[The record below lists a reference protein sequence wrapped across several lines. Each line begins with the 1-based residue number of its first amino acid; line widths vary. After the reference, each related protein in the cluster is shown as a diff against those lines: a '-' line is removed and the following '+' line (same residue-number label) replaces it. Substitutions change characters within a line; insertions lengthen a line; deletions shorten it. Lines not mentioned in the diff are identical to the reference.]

1 MDSRPWLKDFLL
13 LSDTWFEEPG
23 PIVQTKR
30 TGESWPGWV
39 RARHDRLLNSVSL
52 PASLPLSF
60 QTNPALVDMILFFI
74 DRMHGRSVCEH
85 GGDGGLPMD
94 AAGLMRMIFADENE
108 ENDLNEL
115 VVKAELC
122 EVAW

>member
-1 MDSRPWLKDFLL
+1 MGSRPWLKDFLL

-39 RARHDRLLNSVSL
+39 RARHERLLNSVSL

-60 QTNPALVDMILFFI
+60 QTNPEVVDMILFTI
-74 DRMHGRSVCEH
+74 EGMHGRSVCE
-85 GGDGGLPMD
+85 DGVDG
-94 AAGLMRMIFADENE
+94 AWLMRMVFADENE

-115 VVKAELC
+115 AVKAE
-122 EVAW
+122 